1 MRWLDDLQQQKVVIM
16 ASMESVL
23 LQIFRL
29 VLAIVF
35 AVAAQYLAIKIF
47 DRMTTKVDEL
57 EELKKGNVA
66 VGVVLGSVILSVATI
81 ISGGVARV
89 VPQNLNVGAA
99 EFWNALGYGAVSLIV
114 AIVFAVVAQFVALR
128 VFDSMTEGIDEQKE
142 LKKGNLAIGILL
154 AAVIFATAIV
164 VEAGLPHF

>member
-1 MRWLDDLQQQKVVIM
+1 MVTLENIVLQV
-16 ASMESVL
+16 
-23 LQIFRL
+23 FRL

-47 DRMTTKVDEL
+47 DRMTSKVDEL
-57 EELKKGNVA
+57 EELKKGNLA

-81 ISGGVARV
+81 ISGGVARI
-89 VPQNLNVGAA
+89 VPQSLSVGSVD
-99 EFWNALGYGAVSLIV
+99 FWSALGYGVLSLAI
-114 AIVFAVVAQFVALR
+114 AIVFAVISQFIALK

-142 LKKGNLAIGILL
+142 LKKGNLAIGALL

-164 VEAGLPHF
+164 VQAGLPHF